1 MKLYVWDC
9 LGFECGLYVALARSV
24 DEARRLLANEYDDT
38 PDMVRMEPDI
48 YELGTPI
55 AFEHVCCLPRG

>member
-24 DEARRLLANEYDDT
+24 DEARAMFDDKYGDM
-38 PDMVRMEPDI
+38 PHMVRMEPDI
-48 YELGTPI
+48 HDIDTPV
-55 AFEHVCCLPRG
+55 AFGHGCCQG